1 MENLQFLKDNI
12 KYSGFGEALYGE
24 LEKNIQSKKNDFQL
38 HFTTQ
43 VNNRPFD
50 AILHFRKSNTS
61 EMYFF
66 NRYVASV
73 EKANGEKLEQSFS
86 INKGKGVTAKEAY
99 NLLQGRAVYKELTNS
114 KGEDYRAWMQLDFD
128 KKDEKGNYAVNKYT
142 DNYGY
147 DLRESVAKFPVLE
160 LDGGEKEKELL
171 RSLERGN
178 TQAVS
183 IDRDGESLKVFLEA
197 NPKYKSVNVY
207 DEHFKM
213 MKHENLPLVKQEQA
227 PRQTVQQEVKQE
239 VAQEQKAA
247 VKQTTR
253 QVPEQKNTKGLIS
266 KKRTRNQKGVRIK

>member
-38 HFTTQ
+38 HFATQ

-61 EMYFF
+61 EMYIF

-86 INKGKGVTAKEAY
+86 IDKGKGVTAKEAY

-114 KGEDYRAWMQLDFD
+114 KGGDYRAWMQLDFD

-178 TQAVS
+178 AQAVS
-183 IDRDGESLKVFLEA
+183 IDKDGEPLKVFLEA

-213 MKHENLPLVKQEQA
+213 MKHENLPKIERLTEKQSAHENTQMNGQAQKQTGEKAIHGKNVKQGRA
-227 PRQTVQQEVKQE
+227 KKTDKG
-239 VAQEQKAA
+239 KAI
-247 VKQTTR
+247 
-253 QVPEQKNTKGLIS
+253 EM
-266 KKRTRNQKGVRIK
+266 